1 MIQEVVID
9 FVFST
14 KIIILIIK
22 QVAYII
28 TAMSAATVWLYM
40 FALNHTFF
48 WEEFIYNLEFTRCL
62 SCLIECEHV

>member
-40 FALNHTFF
+40 FALNHTFLGK
-48 WEEFIYNLEFTRCL
+48 NLYIIL
-62 SCLIECEHV
+62 NLLDVLVA